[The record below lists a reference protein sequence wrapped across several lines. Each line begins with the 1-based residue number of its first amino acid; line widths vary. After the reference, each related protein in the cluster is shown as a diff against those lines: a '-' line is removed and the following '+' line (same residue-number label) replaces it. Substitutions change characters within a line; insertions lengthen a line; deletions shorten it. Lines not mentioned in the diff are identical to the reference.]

1 MWNFVVGRAVRLN
14 LGGTGA
20 GAAVRFRA
28 AETWH
33 STVHDAPALRAR
45 CLRGMGFYNKSSIV
59 GPLWYRLDTLMREVI
74 VRAPSLGVDDLA
86 AYGSNAYEFDRVEDR
101 YLEALLALHLEP
113 GTHPRDAL
121 ARLDRGGAAPAEPAE
136 PPERVYDDAEDAV
149 DDKGFDSDGFI
160 E

>member
-14 LGGTGA
+14 LGGIGR

-33 STVHDAPALRAR
+33 STVHDAPASRAR
-45 CLRGMGFYNKSSIV
+45 CLCGMGFYNKASIV
-59 GPLWYRLDTLMREVI
+59 GPLWYRLDALMREVI
-74 VRAPSLGVDDLA
+74 VRASLPVDDLA
-86 AYGSNAYEFDRVEDR
+86 AYGANAYEFDTVEDR
-101 YLEALLALHLEP
+101 YLEALHALRLDP

-121 ARLDRGGAAPAEPAE
+121 RGGAAPAEPVE

-149 DDKGFDSDGFI
+149 DDMGFDSDGFI